1 MQKHDHAGHKP
12 DCDDQEQPEPIEV
25 APNAAPGDGG
35 DDGDESG
42 GGGHTDPDKPPRA

>member
-12 DCDDQEQPEPIEV
+12 DYDDQEQPEPIEV

-35 DDGDESG
+35 DDDSG
-42 GGGHTDPDKPPRA
+42 NNQPGGNPPPPPKD